1 MYLNKSQRQ
10 INPAK
15 LQNQPRTKWV
25 ILGLAMLT
33 NTLVAAVPSMC
44 LPVLFDQISTDLSL
58 NLVQV
63 GFIWGIGALPG
74 IFTAL
79 VGGSIGDRLGP
90 RRVLIASC
98 LLIGLTGA
106 LRGMATN
113 FTTLAA
119 AVFLFGVFSPYIT
132 MNTIKTCGM
141 WFPRNQMGLASGV
154 LSMGM
159 AFGFLSSSMLSAT
172 VLSPWLGGWRQVLF
186 LYGGIAAAFSIPW
199 FFSKQAVV
207 PVSRE
212 SPPGNTD
219 SLLGNLSHVVR
230 IRAVWMYGLVILGIG
245 GCVQGTLGYLAL
257 YLRGLGWADTHAD
270 GALAAF
276 HSISMLCVIPIA
288 LLSDKLGSRR
298 KVLVVAGMM
307 ITAGV
312 GLLSIAQGALIWVVV
327 CMAGMVRDGFMA
339 VFTTAVME
347 IDGIGTTYT
356 GTAMGL
362 VMIFAGLGSLLAPP
376 LGNSLA
382 SYGAGFPFLF
392 WAALTLVG
400 YAGLLGSRSK
410 TNKVFMGRAKL
421 AQ

>member
-1 MYLNKSQRQ
+1 MYWNKSHELSDPGKPQRQ
-10 INPAK
+10 
-15 LQNQPRTKWV
+15 PRGKWF
-25 ILGLAMLT
+25 ILILAMLT

-44 LPVLFDQISTDLSL
+44 LPVLFDQISNDLSL
-58 NLVQV
+58 DLVQV
-63 GFIWGIGALPG
+63 GFIWGVGALPG
-74 IFTAL
+74 ILTAL

-106 LRGMATN
+106 LRGLTTN

-132 MNTIKTCGM
+132 MNTIKTCGL

-159 AFGFLSSSMLSAT
+159 ALGFLSSSMLSAT

-199 FFSKQAVV
+199 YFSKQAVA
-207 PVSRE
+207 PASRE
-212 SPPGNTD
+212 SKPGKAD
-219 SLLGNLSHVVR
+219 SFIGNLSHVVR

-257 YLRGLGWADTHAD
+257 YLRGIGWANTNAD

-298 KVLVVAGMM
+298 LVLVAASFL

-312 GLLSIAQGALIWVVV
+312 GALSFAQGAMIWMMV

-347 IDGIGTTYT
+347 IDGVGTTYT

-362 VMIFAGLGSLLAPP
+362 VMIFSGLGSLFAPP

-382 SYGAGFPFLF
+382 SYGAGYPFLF

-400 YAGLLGSRSK
+400 YVGLLGSRSK
-410 TNKVFMGRAKL
+410 TNKVFMGEAKL